1 MPVLLPNLSLLS
13 LNQEPTDAKEQK
25 KKPYKGK
32 DRYTPY
38 KTKGELK
45 DKETEE
51 KFNVIFNNCAAYT
64 LKVFAGFA
72 DCTYPFG
79 YEYGYSYVPLWK
91 NAPTFCK
98 PLAGTVADLP
108 TEEEQAQIVS
118 VFLEGAPYNVNTFEK
133 LAEQVRSKDFT
144 AFILSV
150 SPNVQKVKWNTTS
163 YHAMVGLIFND
174 AFGQWGIT
182 FGAYPTGAITEGICD
197 MSSNK
202 CSNKVTIVLGDQI
215 EVCAREK
222 FPRQM
227 NVRVRVPGMA
237 IREQL
242 LLELGKL
249 TGTSMDL

>member
-1 MPVLLPNLSLLS
+1 MPASLPNLSLLS
-13 LNQEPTDAKEQK
+13 LDQEPTDAKEQRK
-25 KKPYKGK
+25 KQYKSK
-32 DRYTPY
+32 DRYDPY
-38 KTKGELK
+38 KTKSELK

-72 DCTYPFG
+72 DCN
-79 YEYGYSYVPLWK
+79 YGSSYAPLWK

-108 TEEEQAQIVS
+108 TEEEQVKIVS
-118 VFLEGAPYNVNTFEK
+118 VFLEGAPYYVNTFEK
-133 LAEQVRSKDFT
+133 LAEQVRDKDFT
-144 AFILSV
+144 AFILST
-150 SPNVQKVKWNTTS
+150 SPNVEKVKWNSTS

-182 FGAYPTGAITEGICD
+182 FGAYPTGGITEGICD
-197 MSSNK
+197 MNSDK

-215 EVCAREK
+215 EVCARER
-222 FPRQM
+222 FPRRM
-227 NVRVRVPGMA
+227 NVRVQVPGVA

-242 LLELGKL
+242 LLQLGKL
-249 TGTSMDL
+249 TGASTDL